1 MSKFFKPRYESDSD
15 YTTNAPSYYD
25 ELARKQKLFELL
37 SNRIWEYDKRL
48 ELKFEELDDLLDT
61 RFDEWQT
68 KVDQMPTEMRELF
81 TEWLNDG
88 TLADL
93 VNIDV
98 MNMKADKLNPY
109 FENKFSEKATFSNEL
124 LVNTTDE
131 LGAGWTGNNVDGYQH
146 ISGNVAPLTIT
157 LNENISGIYQVTVEI
172 YKTVFM
178 F

>member
-1 MSKFFKPRYESDSD
+1 MSKFFKPRYESDAD

-37 SNRIWEYDKRL
+37 SKRIWEYDEKL
-48 ELKFEELDDLLDT
+48 ELKFEELDNLLNT
-61 RFDEWQT
+61 RFEEWQT
-68 KVDQMPTEMRELF
+68 KIDNMSTEMRELF

-109 FENKFSEKATFSNEL
+109 FENKFSEFVRFSYFLTDINSRGINLKFSHKIKQNLKGVEQNEK
-124 LVNTTDE
+124 
-131 LGAGWTGNNVDGYQH
+131 WT
-146 ISGNVAPLTIT
+146 
-157 LNENISGIYQVTVEI
+157 E
-172 YKTVFM
+172 
-178 F
+178 